1 MTNGA
6 SRSRL
11 REYNARTVIHALRRG
26 GPASQSEI
34 AERAGLSVPAVS
46 AIMWSLTEAG
56 CIREVR
62 SDNPGRGRPRV
73 IVDVVPEAAY
83 SLGIHIDPSLITAVL
98 LDLRGNVVEVNHS
111 PEVDPSD
118 PTRTLRV
125 AAGMARAVTP
135 DGSRGDRV
143 VGAGLALSLSELA
156 NEAVRS
162 GLDFLCA
169 TDHNTISHHAHLRG
183 LGAAHGITLVPGQEV
198 TTHRGHANAF
208 GDIGFI
214 DFREDVDHWAR
225 TVAERG
231 GLLSVNHPVSGDCS
245 WLHEVPPGAAGV
257 EILHSDLYQQ
267 PISMA
272 ALAWLELARGGSEND
287 PGTVLLGGGDFH
299 RTGEGIRPGTPT
311 TWVCATDNSVTSILA
326 AMTTGRTAVT
336 NSTIAT
342 TEGGEAVLRPNLV
355 DAPIVLRTDDAA
367 VQVIDAEG
375 LVLVDSAGR
384 RRVIESA
391 HDDVDAPLDAG
402 PVHLETR
409 DRAMV
414 AICR

>member
-46 AIMWSLTEAG
+46 AIMRSLTEEG
-56 CIREVR
+56 YIREVR

-143 VGAGLALSLSELA
+143 VGACLA
-156 NEAVRS
+156 
-162 GLDFLCA
+162 
-169 TDHNTISHHAHLRG
+169 
-183 LGAAHGITLVPGQEV
+183 VPGRV
-198 TTHRGHANAF
+198 
-208 GDIGFI
+208 DSVIGGI
-214 DFREDVDHWAR
+214 AD
-225 TVAERG
+225 
-231 GLLSVNHPVSGDCS
+231 SV
-245 WLHEVPPGAAGV
+245 WLPGWNGR
-257 EILHSDLYQQ
+257 
-267 PISMA
+267 P
-272 ALAWLELARGGSEND
+272 
-287 PGTVLLGGGDFH
+287 LG
-299 RTGEGIRPGTPT
+299 P
-311 TWVCATDNSVTSILA
+311 ILA
-326 AMTTGRTAVT
+326 ASIGREVRVVVDTYAAMVGEQWVRGGDLLEATSVFVYLGVGTGLGLTVAGAATSGGSGNAGQVGRIFE
-336 NSTIAT
+336 IARRH
-342 TEGGEAVLRPNLV
+342 AR
-355 DAPIVLRTDDAA
+355 
-367 VQVIDAEG
+367 
-375 LVLVDSAGR
+375 GR
-384 RRVIESA
+384 
-391 HDDVDAPLDAG
+391 HHAG
-402 PVHLETR
+402 PREPGAHRPRSRHPPWATAAAARHCRPWTVTSVPCAR
-409 DRAMV
+409 V
-414 AICR
+414 PSPAIPERGRSSRNRRTG